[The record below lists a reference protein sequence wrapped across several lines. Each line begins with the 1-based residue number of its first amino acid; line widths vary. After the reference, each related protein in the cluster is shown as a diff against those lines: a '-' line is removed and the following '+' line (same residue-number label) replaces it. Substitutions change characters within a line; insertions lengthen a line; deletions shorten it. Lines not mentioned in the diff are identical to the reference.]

1 MGNYRRAMSNG
12 SSVRP
17 SSQLGN
23 TTIDEENEG
32 NEIEGE
38 RPTYDKSD
46 DSVFDLS
53 QLSEKNK
60 LLYRAGKCFT
70 CEEQG
75 HMSKQC
81 PKRRELKQQY
91 RNHLK
96 F

>member
-1 MGNYRRAMSNG
+1 MGNYRTMSNR
-12 SSVRP
+12 SSACA
-17 SSQLGN
+17 SMQLDN
-23 TTIDEENEG
+23 TMTEKEIEV

-38 RPTYDKSD
+38 RPTYDNSN

-60 LLYRAGKCFT
+60 LLYRVGKCFT

-75 HMSKQC
+75 HMSNQC